1 MIYIIILNNNNNNY
15 YYYYYYNC
23 YYQMAFVK
31 FSIVIGFV
39 PDYFLLI
46 LLSYRPIL
54 IYLNSAENNKPQYKA
69 PGNT

>member
-1 MIYIIILNNNNNNY
+1 
-15 YYYYYYNC
+15 
-23 YYQMAFVK
+23 MAFVK